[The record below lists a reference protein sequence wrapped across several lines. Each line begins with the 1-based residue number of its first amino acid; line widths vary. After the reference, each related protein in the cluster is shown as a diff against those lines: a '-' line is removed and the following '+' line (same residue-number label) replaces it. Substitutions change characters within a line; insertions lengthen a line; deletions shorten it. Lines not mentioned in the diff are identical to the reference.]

1 MRPDDTRENCGF
13 RIVNGLRFGR
23 CEPCGAFSGP
33 ERNPFRFGI
42 SVIGY
47 LIVAP
52 NRQQFHVA
60 VVHDAEF
67 GLERIDDSLQIARI
81 VDAQAQIDGRALD
94 QVDFLSV
101 LAEYRKNIGEPFF
114 QHERKILGTDRNRPD
129 GL

>member
-1 MRPDDTRENCGF
+1 MRRASACGRMTRAKIPDSVSSMACASDDASRAA
-13 RIVNGLRFGR
+13 RFLDQKD
-23 CEPCGAFSGP
+23 
-33 ERNPFRFGI
+33 PFRFGI

-81 VDAQAQIDGRALD
+81 VDAQAQI
-94 QVDFLSV
+94 LS
-101 LAEYRKNIGEPFF
+101 LI
-114 QHERKILGTDRNRPD
+114 HI
-129 GL
+129 

>member
-1 MRPDDTRENCGF
+1 MACASDDASRAA
-13 RIVNGLRFGR
+13 RFLDQKD
-23 CEPCGAFSGP
+23 
-33 ERNPFRFGI
+33 PFRFGI

-114 QHERKILGTDRNRPD
+114 QHERKSLGRIEIRT
-129 GL
+129 